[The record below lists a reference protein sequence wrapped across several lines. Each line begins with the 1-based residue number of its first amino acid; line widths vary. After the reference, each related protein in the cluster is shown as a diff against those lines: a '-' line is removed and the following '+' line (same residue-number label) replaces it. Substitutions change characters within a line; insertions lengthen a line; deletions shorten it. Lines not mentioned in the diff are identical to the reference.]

1 MIILQVGEEKFV
13 EFNEYCKKCEYRDL
27 SERDDPCFDCLDEP
41 VNVYTH
47 RPINFKEREYFTT
60 YYEPI
65 TLS

>member
-47 RPINFKEREYFTT
+47 RPINFKERE
-60 YYEPI
+60 
-65 TLS
+65 